1 MAPESISRIRR
12 VVLLL
17 LCYSSLGYSSDIYIL
32 SYKTQ
37 VKNNQLIY
45 QSLSASKAMMKVNK
59 SMVKSTTILLNKQC
73 LVKNFFHCYESEILE
88 FLLKTDVYV
97 QSIAKTQSLVATS
110 FSELVIRPQYVQ
122 VEFNDTFVK
131 MSLLK

>member
-1 MAPESISRIRR
+1 
-12 VVLLL
+12 
-17 LCYSSLGYSSDIYIL
+17 
-32 SYKTQ
+32 
-37 VKNNQLIY
+37 
-45 QSLSASKAMMKVNK
+45 MMKVDK
-59 SMVKSTTILLNKQC
+59 SIVKSTTILLSKQC

-97 QSIAKTQSLVATS
+97 QSIAKTQRLVATS